1 MFKWILF
8 YIFYISIKQLFNDGL
23 LKIMQARKMALCI
36 FLIFYVNIID
46 KI

>member
-8 YIFYISIKQLFNDGL
+8 YIFHISIKQLFNDGL